1 MTHPHAI
8 KACSSGR
15 VVVVS
20 QNKHQNVLGVIL
32 KSGSSSK
39 ERTYDVLV
47 IANQS
52 STDSPEVN
60 DTGHNDNSDC
70 DMTFPRPYSASR
82 LFHPEGPCGHVLLK
96 LTAENISVITTKTL
110 KINADKII
118 DDIKKRQQPRF
129 R

>member
-70 DMTFPRPYSASR
+70 DMTFPKPFPLAGFSTRR
-82 LFHPEGPCGHVLLK
+82 GPVDMHCS
-96 LTAENISVITTKTL
+96 N
-110 KINADKII
+110 
-118 DDIKKRQQPRF
+118 
-129 R
+129 